1 MTLALTLTLTL
12 ALTLALILGLRGTR
26 GRGEVGAA
34 LDVHLVHLAQ
44 LGVGTA
50 ALEGDALALGRVAL
64 DGGREGPRTD
74 APMPPR
80 LANRGEVVGVPS
92 PDPNPT
98 QTLTLTL
105 DL

>member
-1 MTLALTLTLTL
+1 MGLE
-12 ALTLALILGLRGTR
+12 LGLGSGVRFPNPN
-26 GRGEVGAA
+26 
-34 LDVHLVHLAQ
+34 LAQ
-44 LGVGTA
+44 LGVGAA

-64 DGGREGPRTD
+64 DGGRKGPRTD

-92 PDPNPT
+92 PSPDPNPT
-98 QTLTLTL
+98 L

>member
-1 MTLALTLTLTL
+1 MHL
-12 ALTLALILGLRGTR
+12 
-26 GRGEVGAA
+26 
-34 LDVHLVHLAQ
+34 VHLVTVRVRVRVRVRVGVRGMVPYPNLNLNPNPNLAQ
-44 LGVGTA
+44 LGVGAA

-74 APMPPR
+74 APVPAR

-92 PDPNPT
+92 PSPDPNPT
-98 QTLTLTL
+98 L